1 MESDKRDHKMII
13 KKLQRYVERDKFRK
27 VSKLLSNHGELV
39 NAILSRKSG
48 KTGLHLACKMGC
60 YDTARVLIKRGAD
73 VSIKDSKKSLALHY
87 AACFCLS
94 KKRHSRNLVS
104 DLVSP
109 LIAGSLASLD
119 EANSAGITCR
129 SLLDAL
135 NSRQERSDR
144 EKVEAAGL
152 AVQDDDESEDIEAVW
167 RQKLEAEAED
177 DLSDFV
183 GSSSR
188 CGWTGGHNCE
198 ESEETYDEWADRIYN
213 EFMRRRRPAESTP
226 NRNEKSQPSTATR
239 MPKLEN
245 SKQNKEEPRRRCK
258 IENLY
263 KKFCDQFLAEESPSR
278 VIAKD
283 DFPFTTENSYNEII
297 SAVCGSAVENSDA
310 ALAKKA
316 IRDELRKWHP
326 DKFMQKYGSR
336 LREKDRASIE
346 SIVTHISQA
355 LIQFGR

>member
-1 MESDKRDHKMII
+1 MII

-152 AVQDDDESEDIEAVW
+152 AVQDDDESEGGILCGHTCQEGIYMATMMGVVDPCSVKW
-167 RQKLEAEAED
+167 ED
-177 DLSDFV
+177 GCYGVDPPEGFSAKSTLYDLCPNECP
-183 GSSSR
+183 GLL
-188 CGWTGGHNCE
+188 T
-198 ESEETYDEWADRIYN
+198 ESN
-213 EFMRRRRPAESTP
+213 
-226 NRNEKSQPSTATR
+226 
-239 MPKLEN
+239 
-245 SKQNKEEPRRRCK
+245 
-258 IENLY
+258 
-263 KKFCDQFLAEESPSR
+263 
-278 VIAKD
+278 
-283 DFPFTTENSYNEII
+283 
-297 SAVCGSAVENSDA
+297 
-310 ALAKKA
+310 
-316 IRDELRKWHP
+316 
-326 DKFMQKYGSR
+326 
-336 LREKDRASIE
+336 
-346 SIVTHISQA
+346 
-355 LIQFGR
+355 